1 MSISKSLRENI
12 RYFGITLPID
22 RRTKEY
28 KEIIQTKNINEKTYV
43 ELLRKQVKE
52 ARAKEQKRV
61 KKMLKDLILLMV
73 YWHGVTV
80 TSKVNLKLLHQ
91 LIKRVQLMILT
102 YE

>member
-43 ELLRKQVKE
+43 ELLRKQVKQ
-52 ARAKEQKRV
+52 A
-61 KKMLKDLILLMV
+61 
-73 YWHGVTV
+73 
-80 TSKVNLKLLHQ
+80 
-91 LIKRVQLMILT
+91 
-102 YE
+102 